1 MKNIELKVSINNFKQ
16 IIFYLKKNGAKH
28 KQKLHQIDTYYKCD
42 KGRLKLR
49 EINNKNFQLIFYK
62 RPDNYASKLSNYF
75 ILKLSRDQFKIIK
88 VILMSAYDSLNVVKK
103 ERDLWIYKHTRI
115 HLDSVS
121 SLGKFLELETVV
133 NEISLKQARKEHDNV
148 ISLLDISRFKRYDKS
163 YSDLLFTKK

>member
-1 MKNIELKVSINNFKQ
+1 MKNIELKVSLDNFKQ
-16 IIFYLKKNGAKH
+16 IIPFLKKSGAKH

-75 ILKLSRDQFKIIK
+75 ILKLSRNQFKVIK
-88 VILMSAYDSLNVVKK
+88 MIMGVAYDSLNVIKK
-103 ERDLWIYKHTRI
+103 ERDLWIYRHTRI

-133 NEISLKQARKEHDNV
+133 SGISSRQARREHDDA
-148 ISLLDISRFKRYDKS
+148 ISFLNLARFKRYDKS
-163 YSDLLFTKK
+163 YSDLLSTKK